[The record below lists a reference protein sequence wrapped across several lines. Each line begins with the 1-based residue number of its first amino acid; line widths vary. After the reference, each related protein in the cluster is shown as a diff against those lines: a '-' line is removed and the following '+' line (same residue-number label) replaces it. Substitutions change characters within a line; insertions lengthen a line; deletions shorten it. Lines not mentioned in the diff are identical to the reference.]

1 MITKV
6 TQVTKELRPLFT
18 LFPHRRSGFT
28 LVELLVVIAIIGTLV
43 GLLLPAIQA
52 SREAARRSSCTNNL
66 KQWSLA
72 MLSHHDALKAFPY
85 FGQRRNQP
93 EVNVQSNWGQR
104 RSFVVSLWPY
114 MENLD
119 LYSRWRLNEGLNSTT
134 NRRLI
139 KIPIPSYY
147 CPSDRPNAQQR
158 FPPTSPSTRYD
169 EYGMVRG
176 NYLVNMGPTRICVAA
191 RRNAPFGMS
200 TCGSSSAYVP
210 YRTSLRD
217 ITDGSSKTL
226 LMSEGRFAPRDN
238 VDDHR
243 MLMLNDIYCGFT
255 AAAPPNSGTD
265 RFPASECDPSLDPSL
280 PCEGTSN
287 TSREWQFIARSQ
299 HPGGA
304 NAAFC
309 DGSVTFIPNSIAP
322 GVWQELSTMNS
333 GNTAGDW

>member
-1 MITKV
+1 
-6 TQVTKELRPLFT
+6 
-18 LFPHRRSGFT
+18 
-28 LVELLVVIAIIGTLV
+28 
-43 GLLLPAIQA
+43 
-52 SREAARRSSCTNNL
+52 
-66 KQWSLA
+66 
-72 MLSHHDALKAFPY
+72 
-85 FGQRRNQP
+85 
-93 EVNVQSNWGQR
+93 
-104 RSFVVSLWPY
+104 

-119 LYSRWRLNEGLNSTT
+119 LYSRWKLDESLNSTT

-169 EYGMVRG
+169 EYGTVRG

-191 RRNAPFGMS
+191 SRNAPFGQS
-200 TCGSSSAYVP
+200 TCGATNSYVP

-238 VDDHR
+238 VDDNR

-265 RFPASECDPSLDPSL
+265 RFLASACDPLLDPSL
-280 PCEGTSN
+280 PCAPTADD
-287 TSREWQFIARSQ
+287 SREWQFIARSQ